1 MSEAVK
7 VGLFAFLGLAILAF
21 FILRI
26 EDFDPFA
33 PEGQKIYARFD
44 TVAGLDDKAAVR
56 IAGVRVGRVDGVSLE
71 EGRAQVGLKIESPGV
86 ELTEGTR
93 AKVSTLGL
101 LGESYVNLLPGPADA
116 PPLPPGAVIPGESPR
131 TMDEA
136 MEQLTQVG
144 ESIQEITGSFSSQLS
159 PEGNLA
165 LLIEDLGA
173 TASSVRG
180 LVETNREQVTATVG
194 NFEEASAALA
204 RELPKLSTQM
214 ERVLGQIEAVVAEN
228 RPEMTQSMANVER
241 ITEDLQISVKN
252 LNEITGRL
260 NRGEGSL
267 GKLLTS
273 EEAHDSLVSTLDS
286 IEGGVTT
293 LQDTLGA
300 VQKIRLDLGAES
312 YWLSDPEEAHSTFQL
327 TIDPQSNGRLY
338 RVGLVDDPRG
348 DEETTFE
355 RITVTNPDGT
365 TETRT
370 IETLRRDDDP
380 TFTALFGFEAKR
392 GARLWGGLIEDQVGF
407 QVDYPLLDRRLWLS
421 LEAFDFDREIA
432 GLEGEDELNPHL
444 RLMGKWWFHD
454 NFYLTG
460 GFDDF
465 LESDRDSYFLG
476 GGVRW
481 NDDNLKTLLGSVP
494 RF

>member
-7 VGLFAFLGLAILAF
+7 VGLFAFLALAIFAF

-26 EDFDPFA
+26 EDFDPFS
-33 PEGQKIYARFD
+33 PEGPKVYALFD
-44 TVAGLDDKAAVR
+44 TVAGLDDKASVR
-56 IAGVRVGRVDGVSLE
+56 IAGVRVGRVDGVGLQD
-71 EGRAQVGLKIESPGV
+71 RQAKVGLKIESPDV
-86 ELTEGTR
+86 TLTEGSR
-93 AKVSTLGL
+93 ARVASLGL
-101 LGESYVNLLPGPADA
+101 LGENYIELIPGPRDA
-116 PPLPPGAVIPGESPR
+116 PPLPSGAVIPGESPV
-131 TMDEA
+131 TMDQA
-136 MEQLTQVG
+136 MEQLSEVG
-144 ESIQEITGSFSSQLS
+144 ESIQQITGNFAGQMG

-173 TASSVRG
+173 TASAVRG
-180 LVETNREQVTATVG
+180 LVETNREQVAATVG
-194 NFEEASAALA
+194 NFEQASAALA
-204 RELPKLSTQM
+204 RELPRLSHQM
-214 ERVLGQIEAVVAEN
+214 ERVLVEIEAVLAEN
-228 RPEMTQSMANVER
+228 RPEMAESMENVER
-241 ITEDLQISVKN
+241 VTEDIQVSVRN

-260 NRGEGSL
+260 ERGEGSL

-286 IEGGVTT
+286 IEGGVST
-293 LQDTLGA
+293 LQETLGA
-300 VQKIRLDLGAES
+300 VQRIRLDLGAES
-312 YWLSDPEEAHSTFQL
+312 YWLSDPEEARSTFQL
-327 TIDPQSNGRLY
+327 TIDPQSEGRLY

-380 TFTALFGFEAKR
+380 TFTALFGFEAEQ

-407 QVDYPLLDRRLWLS
+407 QVDYPLFDRRLWLS
-421 LEAFDFDREIA
+421 MEAFDFDREV
-432 GLEGEDELNPHL
+432 GVLEEELNPHL
-444 RLMGKWWFHD
+444 RVMGRWWFHD
-454 NFYLTG
+454 NFYVMG
-460 GFDDF
+460 GVDDF
-465 LESDRDSYFLG
+465 LESDRNSYFLG

-481 NDDNLKTLLGSVP
+481 NDDNLKGLLGSVP